1 MKFLPIALPAIL
13 LLASPAF
20 AQTDSPS
27 GSVAGDFQLR
37 LRDLVVSPSPSANIQ
52 ISGKNIGGITKVT
65 TSDVP
70 EADLSYFLTDN
81 ISVEAIAAVT
91 KHTVSNS
98 VAGRVVSTELL
109 PPTVT
114 VQYQFDPNGAI
125 RPYVGAGVN
134 YTFFFDNSSPLSG
147 MKLTNN
153 FGWALQA
160 GADIPVNDGPY
171 FLNMDVKKI
180 FLSTT
185 ARAGGGT
192 VFAPVRLDPWLFGVG
207 AGLRF

>member
-1 MKFLPIALPAIL
+1 MKILPIVLPAL
-13 LLASPAF
+13 LLAAPAF
-20 AQTDSPS
+20 AQTDSP
-27 GSVAGDFQLR
+27 AGDFQLR
-37 LRDLVVSPSPSANIQ
+37 LRDVVVAPSASANIQ
-52 ISGKNIGGITKVT
+52 ISGKSIGGSTKAT
-65 TSDVP
+65 TSDIP
-70 EADLSYFLTDN
+70 EADLSYFVDDN
-81 ISVEAIAAVT
+81 VSVEVIAGVT

-114 VQYQFDPNGAI
+114 LQYQFDPNGAI
-125 RPYVGAGVN
+125 RPYVGAGIN
-134 YTFFFDNSSPLSG
+134 YTFFFDNSSPLTG

-160 GADIPVNDGPY
+160 GADIPVGDGPY
-171 FLNMDVKKI
+171 FLNVDLKKI

-185 ARAGGGT
+185 ARAGAGT

-207 AGLRF
+207 AGIRF